1 MSAWHHH
8 GERHPYGFLIS
19 GRMRLEFGPNGRD
32 AVELSPGDFSIP
44 PGLIHR
50 DVNVSKKR
58 KALLANVLLGGGPA
72 VEVKGPEATPNSGP
86 VIHKD

>member
-1 MSAWHHH
+1 
-8 GERHPYGFLIS
+8 
-19 GRMRLEFGPNGRD
+19 MRLEFGPNGKD

-58 KALLANVLLGGGPA
+58 EALLANVLLGGAPPSSTSKVLKRRQTVGL
-72 VEVKGPEATPNSGP
+72 
-86 VIHKD
+86 